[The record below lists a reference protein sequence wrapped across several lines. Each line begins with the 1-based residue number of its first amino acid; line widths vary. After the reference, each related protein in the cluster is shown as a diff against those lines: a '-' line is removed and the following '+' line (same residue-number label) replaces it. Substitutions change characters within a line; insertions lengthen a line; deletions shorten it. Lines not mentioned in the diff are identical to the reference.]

1 MHLIAMAG
9 LPGTGKST
17 LARALAASIDAHV
30 LDKDV
35 VRAAL
40 FGPDRVEYS
49 RAQDDHCVRTIYDT
63 IDHLRERGRE
73 GFVILDGRTHSRRDQ
88 VDALVDFA
96 TSRAMPWCLLECVCA
111 EEIALERLEHSG
123 HPAQNR
129 TPALYREIA
138 RCADPIEIERLVVDT
153 GTTTVGAALQRVLA
167 HLRSLGWPIAA
178 AADRR

>member
-63 IDHLRERGRE
+63 IEHLRERGRE
-73 GFVILDGRTHSRRDQ
+73 RFVILDGRTHSRRDQ
-88 VDALVDFA
+88 VGALVDFA
-96 TSRAMPWCLLECVCA
+96 TSRAMPWCLIECVCA
-111 EEIALERLEHSG
+111 EEIALERLARGAHL
-123 HPAQNR
+123 ARNR
-129 TPALYREIA
+129 TPTLYRELE
-138 RCADPIEIERLVVDT
+138 RNADPIEIERLVVDT
-153 GTTTVGAALQRVLA
+153 GAGTVEDSVERVLA
-167 HLRSLGWPIAA
+167 HLRSLGWQVAA
-178 AADRR
+178 GDRG